1 MSNPPLARD
10 ATARLLVQPRVP
22 ESWPSHG
29 IGACETI
36 LRQLPALTDQPSG
49 VWIGVTGG
57 SRPQSMWARLLAR
70 RQAARVHLSVRCMAL
85 SLAGFSDVCSA
96 DDVAFGRVP

>member
-1 MSNPPLARD
+1 M
-10 ATARLLVQPRVP
+10 LVQPRVP
-22 ESWPSHG
+22 DSWPAHG
-29 IGACETI
+29 IGSCETI

-57 SRPQSMWARLLAR
+57 SRPQSAWSRLLGR
-70 RQAARVHLSVRCMAL
+70 RQPARVHLSVRCMAL
-85 SLAGFSDVCSA
+85 SLAGFKDVCAA